1 MEKLLDE
8 KIEMS
13 NNLEKQQNKFL
24 NSVLGKTIN
33 TALDIGIKAIL
44 PEFVEDQVINIKN
57 NLLKYGLSEGI
68 KETINDAIDL
78 GKSAV
83 GVLTGEFEN
92 IDQMK
97 DAIKE
102 GGIIDGM
109 SSVLDL
115 AIDKITDKGIINRN
129 ISNVLSTGKDV
140 LLRNVEEN
148 IEKLFDD
155 QKNQESSIET
165 NIKNWKKAYDNK
177 DFDEME
183 KAYNKIENLMDKLA
197 PIEKLINEAR
207 TIDTIHNLIKNNG
220 YNFDLSEQ
228 EKELAQIL

>member
-207 TIDTIHNLIKNNG
+207 TIDTMHNLIKNNG
-220 YNFDLSEQ
+220 HNFNLSEQ
-228 EKELAQIL
+228 EKELAQNL